1 MPEEGPVFGGGEGGC
16 LIVRTDCCIDILCT
30 QQHNDQSK
38 TLTWYT
44 IDCVMTRDALR
55 TFASVGDDL
64 AFFRIKC
71 VNRCTA
77 CTWPFGA

>member
-1 MPEEGPVFGGGEGGC
+1 MVGEGER
-16 LIVRTDCCIDILCT
+16 LIVRNVDCIGILYNLVVGVRKNN
-30 QQHNDQSK
+30 NDQSK

-44 IDCVMTRDALR
+44 IGRVMTRDALR

-64 AFFRIKC
+64 AFVRIKC

-77 CTWPFGA
+77 CTWPFGT